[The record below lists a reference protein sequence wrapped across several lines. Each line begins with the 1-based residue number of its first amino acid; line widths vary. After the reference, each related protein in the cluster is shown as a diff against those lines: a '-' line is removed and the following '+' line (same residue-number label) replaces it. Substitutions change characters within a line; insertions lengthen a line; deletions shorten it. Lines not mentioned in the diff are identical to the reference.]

1 MNKKILIVAAAMM
14 VACVAGV
21 FAFGIGIQGG
31 YNLGVPGNVAITFKL
46 DSVPLIFAGN
56 FYIGDHLFALGLT
69 GDYWILNDNIVGPL
83 NWFIGAGAGVTIAIP
98 DEGDMGL
105 WASARVPIGLNMFLA
120 KDFVEPYIQIVPAL
134 ALHFSPSFNVD
145 FDLDANIGLRL
156 WF

>member
-1 MNKKILIVAAAMM
+1 MNKKILFAAAVMM

-31 YNLGVPGNVAITFKL
+31 YNLGVPGNVAVTFKL

-56 FYIGDHLFALGLT
+56 FYIGDNLFAVGLT

-83 NWFIGAGAGVTIAIP
+83 NWFVGAGLGATIAIP
-98 DEGDMGL
+98 DDGDLGF
-105 WASARVPIGLNMFLA
+105 WAAARVPVGLNMFLA
-120 KDFVEPYIQIVPAL
+120 NDVIEPYIQIVPML
-134 ALHFSPSFNVD
+134 ALHFMPSFSPD
-145 FDLDANIGLRL
+145 FDLDANIGIRF